1 MQKYKLRAR
10 NGVGIGLF
18 SEVLDVQADKV
29 PQFMNIPKVDYLA
42 NHINPHWIKI
52 TWDPLNET
60 EWDKTGGDPAVFY
73 GLEWDQAKDEWKNLT
88 TESLGQILT
97 FNHTSLDQPF
107 TSGCTIKFRAY
118 AKNGVGFGE
127 YSQIHTI

>member
-10 NGVGIGLF
+10 NGVGLGLF

-52 TWDPLNET
+52 TWEPLNDT
-60 EWDKTGGDPAVFY
+60 EWNNTGGDPAVYY
-73 GLEWDQAKDEWKNLT
+73 GLEWDQAKD
-88 TESLGQILT
+88 
-97 FNHTSLDQPF
+97 
-107 TSGCTIKFRAY
+107 
-118 AKNGVGFGE
+118 
-127 YSQIHTI
+127 